1 MLYFNRL
8 EIIGFMNLK
17 SILFLYFYYLNM
29 DISINI
35 RVMDL
40 RASPE
45 LVGPVVEMSVYFSI
59 SIIYVYP

>member
-8 EIIGFMNLK
+8 EIIGFINLK
-17 SILFLYFYYLNM
+17 SIFFVILVLFEHGY
-29 DISINI
+29 
-35 RVMDL
+35 VMDL
-40 RASPE
+40 RVSPE